1 MTVGMVIYREIEL
14 TDLMVI
20 LRKSVM
26 PRTAIIVLA
35 PIQLRW
41 PIHFGIDPVQY
52 GLIMVVN
59 LALGL
64 ITPPFGVNVFVAC
77 TVA

>member
-1 MTVGMVIYREIEL
+1 MVIYREIEL

-41 PIHFGIDPVQY
+41 PIH
-52 GLIMVVN
+52 
-59 LALGL
+59 LAS
-64 ITPPFGVNVFVAC
+64 TRSNTA
-77 TVA
+77 

>member
-1 MTVGMVIYREIEL
+1 MANPL
-14 TDLMVI
+14 
-20 LRKSVM
+20 
-26 PRTAIIVLA
+26 
-35 PIQLRW
+35 
-41 PIHFGIDPVQY
+41 GIDPVQY

-64 ITPPFGVNVFVAC
+64 ITPPFGINVFVAC